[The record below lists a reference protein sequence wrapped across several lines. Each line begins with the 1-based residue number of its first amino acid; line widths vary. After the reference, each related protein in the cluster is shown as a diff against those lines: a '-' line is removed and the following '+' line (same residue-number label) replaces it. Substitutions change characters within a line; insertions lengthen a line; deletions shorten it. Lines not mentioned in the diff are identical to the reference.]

1 MAAPLRIEPEAD
13 ARDRRAFL
21 ELPYRLYRGH
31 PVWVPPLRM
40 AERDL
45 MDRAKN
51 PFFEHAE
58 VQHFLARRGDRVVGR
73 IAAIEN
79 RLHNEV
85 HGDRLGFFGFF
96 DLEDD
101 AEAAAGLLAAAEAWT
116 SARGL
121 APLRGPV
128 NYSTNDSCGVLVDGF
143 DEPPMLLMPYN
154 RPDYD
159 RLLTDAGARPV
170 KTLLAYWID
179 SAGEVPERFRRVV
192 GRRLARSGITLRPI
206 DLKRFDAEVLL
217 IKDLYNRCWERNW
230 GFVPATDA
238 EFEHA
243 AADLKRLV
251 AHELCAI
258 AERRGEPVG
267 FSVFLRDLNRLL
279 AGGDGRLFPTLW
291 ARLLFG
297 LSKVRHTRCALLGIV
312 PEARG
317 NAINE
322 AFFIHA
328 MDQARAHGIAGAE
341 AGWILEDN
349 RAMRTP
355 IETAGGVVTKR
366 YRMYEFERGDGEDA
380 RSVSEGSSPNSRR

>member
-1 MAAPLRIEPEAD
+1 MSAPLRIEPESGTAD
-13 ARDRRAFL
+13 RAAFL

-51 PFFEHAE
+51 PFFQHATVE
-58 VQHFLARRGDRVVGR
+58 HFLARRGGTVVGR
-73 IAAIEN
+73 IAGIEN
-79 RLHNEV
+79 TLHNEV
-85 HGDRLGFFGFF
+85 HEDRLGFFGMFEV
-96 DLEDD
+96 EDD
-101 AEAAAGLLAAAEAWT
+101 PEAAAGLLEAARAWT
-116 SARGL
+116 AARGL
-121 APLRGPV
+121 GPMRGPV
-128 NYSTNDSCGVLVDGF
+128 NYSTNESCGVLVDGF

-154 RPDYD
+154 RPDYE
-159 RLLTDAGARPV
+159 RLLLDAGASPV
-170 KTLLAYWID
+170 KDLLAYWID
-179 SAGEVPERFRRVV
+179 VANEVPERFRRVV
-192 GRRLARSGITLRPI
+192 TRRLERSGIELRPL
-206 DLKRFDAEVLL
+206 DRKRFDAEALL

-243 AADLKRLV
+243 AADLERLV

-279 AGGDGRLFPTLW
+279 AGGNGRLFPTLW
-291 ARLLFG
+291 AKLLFG
-297 LSKVRHTRCALLGIV
+297 LKRVRHTRCALLGVV

-328 MDQARAHGIAGAE
+328 MEQARAHGIAGAE

-349 RAMRTP
+349 AAMRAP
-355 IETAGGVVTKR
+355 IEAAGGVISKR
-366 YRMYEFERGDGEDA
+366 YRMYEV
-380 RSVSEGSSPNSRR
+380 VSAAP

>member
-1 MAAPLRIEPEAD
+1 MGEALRIGPEAGPG
-13 ARDRRAFL
+13 DRKAFID
-21 ELPYRLYRGH
+21 LPYRLYAGH

-45 MDRAKN
+45 MDRARN

-58 VQHFLARRGDRVVGR
+58 VAHFLARRGARVVGR
-73 IAAIEN
+73 IAAVEN
-79 RLHNEV
+79 RLHNQV
-85 HGDRLGFFGFF
+85 HEDRLGFFGFF
-96 DLEDD
+96 DVEDD
-101 AEAAAGLLAAAEAWT
+101 PEAAAGLLEAARAWT
-116 SARGL
+116 AARGL
-121 APLRGPV
+121 GPMRGPV

-154 RPDYD
+154 RPDYE
-159 RLLTDAGARPV
+159 RLLLDAGAEPV
-170 KTLLAYWID
+170 KDLLAYWID
-179 SAGEVPERFRRVV
+179 SRSEVPPRFRRVV
-192 GRRLARSGITLRPI
+192 ERRMARSDIELRPL
-206 DLKRFDAEVLL
+206 DLKHFDREVLL

-251 AHELCAI
+251 ARELSAV
-258 AERRGEPVG
+258 AMRRGEPVG
-267 FSVFLRDLNRLL
+267 FSVFLLDLNRLL
-279 AGGDGRLFPTLW
+279 AGSNGSLFPTLW
-291 ARLLFG
+291 AKLLFG
-297 LSKVRHTRCALLGIV
+297 LSKVKHTRCALLGIV

-349 RAMRTP
+349 AAMRAP
-355 IETAGGVVTKR
+355 IEAAGGVVTKR
-366 YRMYEFERGDGEDA
+366 YRMYEVGAGR
-380 RSVSEGSSPNSRR
+380 